1 MSAINIGGIAI
12 FAVATIAL
20 NIGGFE
26 TATSADARNLFYY
39 SLINITANGLG
50 NIYPSGH
57 LQLITRIASLTG
69 FLIISC
75 TAQFVFQMM
84 QQQ

>member
-1 MSAINIGGIAI
+1 MSAINVGGIAI

-39 SLINITANGLG
+39 SLINIV
-50 NIYPSGH
+50 PSV
-57 LQLITRIASLTG
+57 LA
-69 FLIISC
+69 ISIPADIC
-75 TAQFVFQMM
+75 N
-84 QQQ
+84 